1 MLTGSSGNDRLDGGA
16 GNDTLVGGSGAD
28 TYRFGAGSGLDTV
41 QENDSTAG
49 VMDRVDFGALLQSQ
63 VTFQRTGNNLEALIA
78 GNSLDKLVVQDW
90 YLGTPYRVEQFAFGD
105 GSVLSDAQVQGL
117 VSAMAA
123 FAPASSAN
131 DPLMSAT
138 AAPTIFDRSGGLAV
152 QAM

>member
-1 MLTGSSGNDRLDGGA
+1 MVAPATTCWWA
-16 GNDTLVGGSGAD
+16 AAVPKP
-28 TYRFGAGSGLDTV
+28 
-41 QENDSTAG
+41 TA
-49 VMDRVDFGALLQSQ
+49 
-63 VTFQRTGNNLEALIA
+63 
-78 GNSLDKLVVQDW
+78 
-90 YLGTPYRVEQFAFGD
+90 YRVEQFAFGD

>member
-1 MLTGSSGNDRLDGGA
+1 MLTGSSGNDTLDGGA
-16 GNDTLVGGSGAD
+16 GNDTLVGGTGAD
-28 TYRFGAGSGLDTV
+28 TYRFGSGWGLDTV

-49 VMDRVDFGALLQSQ
+49 VTDRVDFGALVQSQ
-63 VTFQRTGNNLEALIA
+63 LAFQRTGNNLEALIT
-78 GNSLDKLVVQDW
+78 GNALDKLVLKDW

-123 FAPASSAN
+123 FAPETASIE
-131 DPLMSAT
+131 PVMGTT
-138 AAPTIFDRSGGLAV
+138 ASPTMFERGGSLAV